1 MITQDLDLEK
11 SKIESPP
18 IYSDGVIFK
27 KRIRTKRKNCT
38 WPITQKY
45 RVKGKDYDNVS
56 ELEESYRT
64 YGVIYSE
71 PVQVVM
77 VDPENKE
84 RFVGIAG
91 SHRDKAQNNLGWEYA
106 IYDVVEF
113 ETPLAQHTFGF
124 TSNHHK
130 PAQPLTKHDIHK
142 GISSAIELGIISN
155 DNKSIKDFIDKI
167 APAATQKKESLFDSY
182 VKTHSK
188 FENLEAFGAK
198 EANNKAKELGLPYKG
213 AENYTDT
220 GEYGYIKEPGG
231 YQTVLYGGLKLWLE
245 HGEDIQLTGYITN
258 PDPATLVRRRK
269 TEQKEFSNMNELCYQ
284 IASKMT
290 GMDIDEVKKLGRAP
304 FKYNGFLPQVISAD
318 PGKGGL
324 PVETE
329 LVDADGK
336 PFKK

>member
-1 MITQDLDLEK
+1 MITQNLDIEK
-11 SKIESPP
+11 SLKQSPP

-27 KRIRTKRKNCT
+27 KRIRTQRKNCT
-38 WPITQKY
+38 WPITQEF
-45 RVKGKDYDNVS
+45 RVQGKDKDNVS
-56 ELEESYRT
+56 ELEESYTT
-64 YGVIYSE
+64 YNLIYSE

-77 VDPENKE
+77 VDPENKD

-91 SHRDKAQNNLGWEYA
+91 SHRDRAQHNLGWEYA

-113 ETPLAQHTFGF
+113 ETPLARLTFGF

-130 PAQPLTKHDIHK
+130 PAQRLTKFDIHK
-142 GISSAIELGIISN
+142 GITNAIKTGVITNE
-155 DNKSIKDFIDKI
+155 DKSVKSFIDKI
-167 APAATQKKESLFDSY
+167 APSSDRSKETLFNTY
-182 VKTHSK
+182 RQTHSK

-213 AENYTDT
+213 AENYPNT

-231 YQTVLYGGLKLWLE
+231 FQTVLYGGLKLWLE

-258 PDPATLVRRRK
+258 PDPTTLVRRRK
-269 TEQKEFSNMNELCYQ
+269 TEQKAFDEMNELCYQ

-290 GMDIDEVKKLGRAP
+290 GMDTDEVKKLGRAP

-329 LVDADGK
+329 LVDADGN